1 MTRTTKP
8 FWQIEMTSENYLKVH
23 QCYDAPDSGIDVIF
37 DCCKIDIIPLYN
49 LSDKNFLGRFGDNG
63 KEKFIAYN
71 ADLSP
76 ERILFTKAHELGH
89 FALHHN
95 LKSDIITEEAHE
107 KSEQKDPQETEANVF
122 AAAFLMPKKL
132 VIETV
137 NACLPAARS
146 PFYKDNNITYDDLF
160 KAEKECVI
168 LAIKQKFH
176 TSKESIE
183 WRVKN
188 ISQS

>member
-1 MTRTTKP
+1 MTRKTKP
-8 FWQIEMTSENYLKVH
+8 FWQIEMNAENYLKVH
-23 QCYDAPDSGIDVIF
+23 QCYDAPYSGIDVIF
-37 DCCKIDIIPLYN
+37 DCCKIDLIPLYN

-95 LKSDIITEEAHE
+95 LKSDIITEYTHK

-122 AAAFLMPKKL
+122 AAAFLMPKEIVMAML
-132 VIETV
+132 TSNHYDINV
-137 NACLPAARS
+137 NIDTLDFIVQKQYINILCKRFKVSKQAAYFRL
-146 PFYKDNNITYDDLF
+146 KNL
-160 KAEKECVI
+160 
-168 LAIKQKFH
+168 
-176 TSKESIE
+176 SKS
-183 WRVKN
+183 
-188 ISQS
+188 